1 MSTDNKHTEAKTL
14 PVPSVGSGALFGV
27 MTNREHDL
35 IIALR
40 QLCEATEKQC
50 AANEGEES
58 ILVRVKRNNAKRIL
72 EKYDPLSSP
81 NAAYEPAGE
90 TPAKNHNT

>member
-1 MSTDNKHTEAKTL
+1 MDTKPTQEHPESASL
-14 PVPSVGSGALFGV
+14 RSGDLFGV

-35 IIALR
+35 IVALR
-40 QLCEATEKQC
+40 QLCDATEKQC
-50 AANEGEES
+50 AANEGKES

-81 NAAYEPAGE
+81 NTEVSD
-90 TPAKNHNT
+90 AKRSLD